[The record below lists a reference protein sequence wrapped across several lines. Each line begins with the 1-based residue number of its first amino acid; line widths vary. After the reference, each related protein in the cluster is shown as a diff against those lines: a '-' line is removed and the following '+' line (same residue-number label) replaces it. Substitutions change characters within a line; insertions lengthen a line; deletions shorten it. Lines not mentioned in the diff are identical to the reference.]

1 MNTLLVLPAVALI
14 YLQALGRDKAL
25 RQALIMA
32 QIQFLLG
39 TPFLSEAPRSYFTKA
54 FEFTRQFFFEWT
66 VNWRFVGEEVFL
78 SKKFSLGLLALH
90 ATLLF
95 VFVVTRWKKFHPRP
109 SLIFLE
115 PTNRSPSIDPRNALF
130 PPSSPCSSPPPS
142 AWRIIRS
149 PPA

>member
-1 MNTLLVLPAVALI
+1 MYSLSVGVKMNTLLVLPAVAVA

-25 RQALIMA
+25 RQGLIMA

-39 TPFLSEAPRSYFTKA
+39 TPFLTEAPRSYFTKA

-90 ATLLF
+90 ATLLL
-95 VFVVTRWKKFHPRP
+95 VFAVTRWKK
-109 SLIFLE
+109 SNLLLLVVVLFLK
-115 PTNRSPSIDPRNALF
+115 SH
-130 PPSSPCSSPPPS
+130 
-142 AWRIIRS
+142 
-149 PPA
+149 